1 MNKLL
6 ALIIFVSMGAAADHR
21 PEFQSLVD
29 EPANMLDIA
38 MLRLQDF
45 IIWTEPFMAGGYHI
59 AAETDKQRRIDIN
72 AHYRADD
79 GVIHVSASLMDLK
92 STREQM
98 EAGCRRVLTMLRINV
113 SKGLNHV
120 FSHVDGSFRPT
131 ASGQPADLL
140 GMITL
145 SCHVYGRSSTDRR
158 FGGAMTLRPGEEM
171 EILSTN

>member
-72 AHYRADD
+72 AR
-79 GVIHVSASLMDLK
+79 SK
-92 STREQM
+92 SYLVT
-98 EAGCRRVLTMLRINV
+98 V
-113 SKGLNHV
+113 V
-120 FSHVDGSFRPT
+120 F
-131 ASGQPADLL
+131 
-140 GMITL
+140 MID
-145 SCHVYGRSSTDRR
+145 SR
-158 FGGAMTLRPGEEM
+158 FC
-171 EILSTN
+171 